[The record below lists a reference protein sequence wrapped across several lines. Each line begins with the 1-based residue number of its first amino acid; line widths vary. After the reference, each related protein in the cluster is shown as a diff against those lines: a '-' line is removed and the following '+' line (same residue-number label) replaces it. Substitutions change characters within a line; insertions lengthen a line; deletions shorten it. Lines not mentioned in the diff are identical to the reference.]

1 MISLIQQ
8 KNIKN
13 NFFNKFHLNSRK
25 LVLVTAFPLHL
36 SKLLVSQISHIR
48 MFSWIILELIL
59 IWINVLGLIMKLRDI
74 ILIKLKSFIIS
85 YKMMVHLVSLLMK
98 YLKIF
103 YIVKRYKLIIKKI
116 KEIKLFKELILD
128 KADWHVMKLL
138 LWQSIM
144 KVMLIYFQ
152 EDKIKSLHNW
162 ILSKV

>member
-74 ILIKLKSFIIS
+74 TLIKLKSFIIS

-103 YIVKRYKLIIKKI
+103 YIVKRYKLIIKQI